1 MGFRFG
7 GQKANK
13 PGKMSITVIV
23 LIMIGVM
30 SVQIV
35 DLYEKDQK
43 YSLQEKELEKEK
55 QAELVREK
63 ELEEYEKYTQ
73 TQEYIEDMA
82 KSRLGLVYEDEIVFK
97 EE

>member
-1 MGFRFG
+1 
-7 GQKANK
+7 
-13 PGKMSITVIV
+13 MSITVIV

-55 QAELVREK
+55 L
-63 ELEEYEKYTQ
+63 
-73 TQEYIEDMA
+73 IN
-82 KSRLGLVYEDEIVFK
+82 
-97 EE
+97 

>member
-1 MGFRFG
+1 
-7 GQKANK
+7 
-13 PGKMSITVIV
+13 MSITVIV

-43 YSLQEKELEKEK
+43 YSLQEQELEKEK